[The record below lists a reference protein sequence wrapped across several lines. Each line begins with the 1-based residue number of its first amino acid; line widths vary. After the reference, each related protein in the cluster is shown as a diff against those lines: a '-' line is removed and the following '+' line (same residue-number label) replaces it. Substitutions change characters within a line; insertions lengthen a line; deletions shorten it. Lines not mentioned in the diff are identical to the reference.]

1 MVYYGM
7 DKALENVIDRLP
19 SWPKE
24 AQEQALKILLAIEA
38 DRVGPYRL
46 SPDEEA
52 AVDELAQYLMDAWD
66 KGIANG
72 PGMYASIEDIIGE
85 ARRRLSGERGQ
96 FVPQPSSLRGG

>member
-1 MVYYGM
+1 M

-38 DRVGPYRL
+38 DRVVPYRL

-52 AVDELAQYLMDAWD
+52 AVAE
-66 KGIANG
+66 G
-72 PGMYASIEDIIGE
+72 P
-85 ARRRLSGERGQ
+85 ARRGE
-96 FVPQPSSLRGG
+96 FVRDEEVTAFYKRHGL